1 METKETKNPRGR
13 PTKEVTLSN
22 AERQAAHRR
31 RVAADRTE
39 QAQKIQSWAE
49 VLGELPLEELA
60 LFIVTGNGNE
70 AAKRR
75 WLEIGRRFT
84 WI

>member
-1 METKETKNPRGR
+1 METKETKKPRGR

-22 AERQAAHRR
+22 AERQAAHRL
-31 RVAADRTE
+31 RVATERAE

-49 VLGELPLEELA
+49 VLGEQSLEALT

-75 WLEIGRRFT
+75 WLEIGRRFN